1 MTRTL
6 LEENKRVATGRPLF
20 REQFAGQSMQALSG
34 LITPRVRELL
44 PPVAAAS
51 LALVIFLFD
60 ALSTLRIAVAVLYG
74 IVVLISATFC
84 SRRGVTWIAIGCA
97 ALTLIAYAFDHG
109 GELQSAPLLRGAVS
123 LAALAVT
130 TFLAL
135 KNQTATLVLA
145 SSEERYRGIFQST
158 AAAIWEEDY
167 TEVAAALDRAR
178 HDGVRDFKAYLEDN
192 PDFVLHCVG
201 LIKTLDVN
209 DAALRLVQARDKQ
222 QLIESLPDVFGA
234 ESLPM
239 LRALLLAVA
248 ERQPHFE
255 DETEI
260 QTLKGEKRFV
270 LTAATFPPGP
280 HAFERVLVSVTDITE
295 RTRTERALEE
305 ARTEL
310 AHISRVT
317 TLGELTASIAHEVN
331 QPLAAIVSNGEACL
345 RWLDRPEPD
354 LQEAHANLEQI
365 IGQGRRAADVVERL
379 RSLSKNSQS
388 DRGAHDVNALIQD
401 AVSLVEREMREKGV
415 ALKLELEADLPK
427 VRIDRVQIQQ
437 VIINLLVNGL
447 HAMETADVREL
458 LVRSRRTAS
467 DVEISVIDN
476 GVGLSKDAESRLFTS
491 FYTTKPQGM
500 GMGLSICR
508 SIVEAHGGRIRA
520 ENNETAGAT
529 FSVTLPVRD
538 EVRS

>member
-1 MTRTL
+1 MVRL
-6 LEENKRVATGRPLF
+6 PFGEEFA
-20 REQFAGQSMQALSG
+20 EQNMQRLSG

-51 LALVIFLFD
+51 LAMAIFLFD

-74 IVVLISATFC
+74 IVVLISATFA
-84 SRRGVTWIAIGCA
+84 SRRGVILIAIGCA
-97 ALTLIAYAFDHG
+97 ALMFAAYTFDHG
-109 GELQSAPLLRGAVS
+109 SHMERAPLLRGAVS

-130 TFLAL
+130 TFLVL
-135 KNQTATLVLA
+135 KSQTATLVLA
-145 SSEERYRGIFQST
+145 ASEQRYRSIFEST
-158 AAAIWEEDY
+158 AVAIWEEDF

-178 HDGVRDFKAYLEDN
+178 HGGIRDLKAHLEDN

-201 LIKTLDVN
+201 LVKTLDVN
-209 DAALRLVQARDKQ
+209 DAAVHLVEARDKQ
-222 QLIESLPDVFGA
+222 QLMDSFPDVFGP

-255 DETEI
+255 GETEI

-280 HAFERVLVSVTDITE
+280 HAFERVLVSTTDITE
-295 RTRTERALEE
+295 RTRAERALEE

-310 AHISRVT
+310 AHISRVA

-354 LQEAHANLEQI
+354 LQEAHTNVEQI

-388 DRGAHDVNALIQD
+388 DRDAHDVNTLIQD
-401 AVSLVEREMREKGV
+401 AVSLVERELREKGV
-415 ALKLELEADLPK
+415 TLKLELEGDLPK
-427 VRIDRVQIQQ
+427 VWIDRVQIQQ

-447 HAMETADVREL
+447 HAMETVDVREL
-458 LVRSRRTAS
+458 VVRSRRTAG

-476 GVGLSKDAESRLFTS
+476 GIGLSKDAEKRLFTS

-520 ENNETAGAT
+520 ENNDNAGAT

-538 EVRS
+538 EVKS